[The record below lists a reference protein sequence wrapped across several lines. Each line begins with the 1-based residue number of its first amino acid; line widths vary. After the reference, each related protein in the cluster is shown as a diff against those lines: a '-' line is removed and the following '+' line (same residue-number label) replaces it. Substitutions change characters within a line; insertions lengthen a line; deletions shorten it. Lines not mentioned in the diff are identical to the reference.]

1 MSKVACLGPEG
12 TYTELAAKRMHPKA
26 RLVYMDDVGDVFK
39 FVEEGKGEGV
49 AAIENSLEGSIG
61 RTLESL
67 MTYDLRITGEL
78 TLDISL
84 SIMARKGVK
93 PNGVKV
99 IMSHS
104 NPLGQCR
111 EYLARHYPKARKEA
125 VSSTAEAMK
134 SAARLKNAAAVGM
147 KETGLKQGLVLLA
160 ENVQDMESQTRFV
173 SISNKE
179 VGGGKTSLI
188 FAVNDEPG
196 ALYSILK
203 IFADNNINLTKI
215 ESRPSRRKLGE
226 YVFFLDYENAGRK
239 TDERRTLHAMI
250 RDRTTYFKYLGSY

>member
-1 MSKVACLGPEG
+1 
-12 TYTELAAKRMHPKA
+12 
-26 RLVYMDDVGDVFK
+26 MDDVGDVFK

-49 AAIENSLEGSIG
+49 AAIENSLEGSVG

-67 MTYDLRITGEL
+67 MTYDLRITKEL

-84 SIMARKGVK
+84 SLMARKGVK
-93 PNGVKV
+93 PKDVKV
-99 IMSHS
+99 IKSHS
-104 NPLGQCR
+104 QALAQCR
-111 EYLARHYPKARKEA
+111 DYLARNYKKAKKEA

-134 SAARLKNAAAVGM
+134 EAAKKKNVAAVGM
-147 KETGLKQGLVLLA
+147 KETGLKAGLAVLA
-160 ENVQDMESQTRFV
+160 DNIQDMESQTRFI
-173 SISNKE
+173 SISMRE

-226 YVFFLDYENAGRK
+226 YVFFCDYENAGRK
-239 TDERRTLHAMI
+239 TDERRLLHAMI
-250 RDRTTYFKYLGSY
+250 RERTTYFKYRGSY